1 MNELDY
7 ILIAKLNASSKLAFG
22 ELFDKYVGMV
32 HAFVSSLI
40 KDESTAEDITQL
52 VFVKLWE
59 HRKGIDPDGNLPA
72 WLYVTARNAVFK
84 ELKRMILMDKYV
96 NYANYSQSSQEIPS
110 WGNIDGEVIKRELD
124 SVVNSF
130 PKAMKNIYLLRTV
143 EGLSVAEIAREL
155 QLSSKTVETQLS
167 RAKKRLK
174 EKIEKI

>member
-1 MNELDY
+1 MNEVDY
-7 ILIAKLNASSKLAFG
+7 ILIARLNASSKLAFG

-32 HAFVSSLI
+32 HAFASSLI
-40 KDESTAEDITQL
+40 RDESTAEDITQL

-84 ELKRMILMDKYV
+84 ELKRMTLMDKYV

-110 WGNIDGEVIKRELD
+110 WGNIDGEVIKMELD

-143 EGLSVAEIAREL
+143 EGLTVAEIAREL